1 MLELSKSY
9 FILYLALHIHFRS
22 TNISFNFHVY
32 YMHIT
37 FSKFLAFLIVTRQPV
52 VFETTETEG

>member
-9 FILYLALHIHFRS
+9 FILYLVLRIRFRN
-22 TNISFNFHVY
+22 TNVSFNFHVY

-37 FSKFLAFLIVTRQPV
+37 FSKFLAFLIVPRHMM